1 MDRNYIIY
9 NNHPFT
15 LIWHLAF
22 SIFAAHALC
31 DFLIWAAHALR
42 DCFIWRLAFGVEGE
56 VGVVSKKMSKKML
69 AKVGEVAE
77 NS

>member
-42 DCFIWRLAFGVEGE
+42 DCFIWRLAIWR
-56 VGVVSKKMSKKML
+56 
-69 AKVGEVAE
+69 
-77 NS
+77 